1 MRPAW
6 QTPLLIVALPLAMAN
21 KPAAFFLAGDSTTA
35 AQSSGGGGWGVGFL
49 KTLTGGAIG
58 TDLGYNGATT
68 ASFVAG
74 GAWVN
79 VIDAV
84 TRNKERYQP
93 YVTIQVRITQLNDQQ
108 FHIMLTNIDVVWSQ

>member
-1 MRPAW
+1 MRSDA
-6 QTPLLIVALPLAMAN
+6 LRYLFLVAVLPLVMAK

-35 AQSSGGGGWGVGFL
+35 AQSSAGGGWGVGFL
-49 KTLTGGAIG
+49 KTLTGDAIG

-68 ASFVAG
+68 VSFVAG
-74 GAWVN
+74 GAWAN

-93 YVTIQVRITQLNDQQ
+93 YVTIQVCNIQLNDQ
-108 FHIMLTNIDVVWSQ
+108 

>member
-1 MRPAW
+1 MRPVTLQSFSLVA
-6 QTPLLIVALPLAMAN
+6 ALPLAMAN

-49 KTLTGGAIG
+49 KTLTGDAIG

-74 GAWVN
+74 GAWAN

-84 TRNKERYQP
+84 TRNKERFQP
-93 YVTIQVRITQLNDQQ
+93 YVTIQVSSTQQ
-108 FHIMLTNIDVVWSQ
+108 MTRK